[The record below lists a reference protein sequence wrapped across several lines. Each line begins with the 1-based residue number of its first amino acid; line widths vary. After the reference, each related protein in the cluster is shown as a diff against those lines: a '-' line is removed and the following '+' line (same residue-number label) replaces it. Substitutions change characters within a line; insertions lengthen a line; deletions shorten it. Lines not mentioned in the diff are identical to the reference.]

1 MNSAIFKI
9 MRKIAICQ
17 LKGRVAPR
25 YNHSTEIIVFTINNR
40 KTIEERWVIP
50 ISDMEPADLTA
61 LLSRMSIEVVI
72 CGGTPFDCQELLR
85 KHNVPFIDNVIG
97 DVDAVF
103 HRYIA
108 GKLNHGDIVD

>member
-1 MNSAIFKI
+1 MDCALLAI

-25 YNHSTEIIVFTINNR
+25 YNHSTEIVVFTLNNR
-40 KTIEERWVIP
+40 KTIEERWAIP
-50 ISDMEPADLTA
+50 VGDMESADLTV
-61 LLSRMSIEVVI
+61 LLSRMSVEVVI
-72 CGGTPFDCQELLR
+72 CGGATVDCQELLR

-97 DVDAVF
+97 DVDTVF
-103 HRYIA
+103 HRYIE